1 MDNSIKLK
9 FEGGIADKGVIS
21 FRALQ
26 SIMYELQNITGNLVA
41 EEFENKN
48 IDLIKSIRKK
58 EISKLYLTDYSKGSV
73 DLGIQLLNIF
83 NTLYGVGNHIA
94 YEIIGAVIY
103 DNIIKKMKDNVNFE
117 SAILPNIKKFILNLY
132 QKISNE
138 NDTKK
143 KNILESELISTKKEI
158 EIIFSNYKSMVN
170 ITNVIDQ
177 EIKTLSFKSS
187 KQSLY
192 ITEREKKRFKKLT
205 DKIFYINESFKI
217 SGIPIKLNRR
227 DNSVYIKT
235 FLLKNNIKLYVNDG
249 MLNEISDY
257 FRDKKA
263 ITVEGVP
270 IIKMGDYVRT
280 LEFRVD
286 KLIY

>member
-1 MDNSIKLK
+1 MDDSIKLK
-9 FEGGIADKGVIS
+9 FEGGIVDKGVIS

-26 SIMYELQNITGNLVA
+26 SIMHELQNITANLIA

-48 IDLIKSIRKK
+48 IDLIKNIRKK
-58 EISKLYLTDYSKGSV
+58 EISKLYLTDYRKGSV

-83 NTLYGVGNHIA
+83 NTLYGVGNPIA
-94 YEIIGAVIY
+94 YGIVGNVIY
-103 DNIIKKMKDNVNFE
+103 DKIIKKMIDNVNFE

-132 QKISNE
+132 QKVFNE
-138 NDTKK
+138 NDKKK
-143 KNILESELISTKKEI
+143 KNILEPELIIIKKEI
-158 EIIFSNYKSMVN
+158 EIIFSNYKSTVN
-170 ITNVIDQ
+170 ITNVIGQ
-177 EIKTLSFKSS
+177 EIKTLRFKSS
-187 KQSLY
+187 EQLLD
-192 ITEREKKRFKKLT
+192 ITEKEKKGFKKLT
-205 DKIFYINESFKI
+205 NKIFNIEENFKI

-235 FLLKNNIKLYVNDG
+235 SFLKNNIKLYVNDE

-257 FRDKKA
+257 FRDKKT

-270 IIKMGDYVRT
+270 IIKMGDYVRI

-286 KLIY
+286 RFLH

>member
-1 MDNSIKLK
+1 MPKC
-9 FEGGIADKGVIS
+9 V
-21 FRALQ
+21 
-26 SIMYELQNITGNLVA
+26 
-41 EEFENKN
+41 
-48 IDLIKSIRKK
+48 
-58 EISKLYLTDYSKGSV
+58 
-73 DLGIQLLNIF
+73 
-83 NTLYGVGNHIA
+83 
-94 YEIIGAVIY
+94 IIGKNMCQAVA
-103 DNIIKKMKDNVNFE
+103 KWHKM
-117 SAILPNIKKFILNLY
+117 A
-132 QKISNE
+132 Q